1 MKMSYFFKQTHI
13 SRKRIVLIFSDLLR
27 QITLCLSSKDESATL
42 KNSDTGAKFLTLF
55 NMNWTLIYICYKW
68 RACSGKGA
76 NVNKHTF
83 RRHIRHRAQI
93 S

>member
-55 NMNWTLIYICYKW
+55 NMNWTLICDVC
-68 RACSGKGA
+68 RA
-76 NVNKHTF
+76 NDD
-83 RRHIRHRAQI
+83 
-93 S
+93 

>member
-55 NMNWTLIYICYKW
+55 NMNWTLVMSLSMMYLN
-68 RACSGKGA
+68 STH
-76 NVNKHTF
+76 NL
-83 RRHIRHRAQI
+83 
-93 S
+93 

>member
-55 NMNWTLIYICYKW
+55 NMNWTL
-68 RACSGKGA
+68 G
-76 NVNKHTF
+76 VFNKF
-83 RRHIRHRAQI
+83 SR
-93 S
+93 SV

>member
-55 NMNWTLIYICYKW
+55 NMNWTLEGE
-68 RACSGKGA
+68 R
-76 NVNKHTF
+76 NVELGQCWA
-83 RRHIRHRAQI
+83 R
-93 S
+93 SLSLE

>member
-55 NMNWTLIYICYKW
+55 NMNWTLVSKPNLSNISLY
-68 RACSGKGA
+68 
-76 NVNKHTF
+76 VTF
-83 RRHIRHRAQI
+83 TIK
-93 S
+93 

>member
-55 NMNWTLIYICYKW
+55 NMNWTLVRTTCQNGNYPFTD
-68 RACSGKGA
+68 GM
-76 NVNKHTF
+76 V
-83 RRHIRHRAQI
+83 
-93 S
+93 

>member
-55 NMNWTLIYICYKW
+55 NMNWTLVIVLYTARK
-68 RACSGKGA
+68 SHF
-76 NVNKHTF
+76 VLL
-83 RRHIRHRAQI
+83 
-93 S
+93 

>member
-55 NMNWTLIYICYKW
+55 NMNWTLPPYSPTHPPKRQLFHPEMAILSLKKVDIW
-68 RACSGKGA
+68 T
-76 NVNKHTF
+76 TF
-83 RRHIRHRAQI
+83 R
-93 S
+93 

>member
-55 NMNWTLIYICYKW
+55 NMNWTLSSILNQKSIVTLLYLYFSTI
-68 RACSGKGA
+68 
-76 NVNKHTF
+76 
-83 RRHIRHRAQI
+83 
-93 S
+93 

>member
-55 NMNWTLIYICYKW
+55 NMNWTLEYWADPYDRLKE
-68 RACSGKGA
+68 KLL
-76 NVNKHTF
+76 KP
-83 RRHIRHRAQI
+83 
-93 S
+93 